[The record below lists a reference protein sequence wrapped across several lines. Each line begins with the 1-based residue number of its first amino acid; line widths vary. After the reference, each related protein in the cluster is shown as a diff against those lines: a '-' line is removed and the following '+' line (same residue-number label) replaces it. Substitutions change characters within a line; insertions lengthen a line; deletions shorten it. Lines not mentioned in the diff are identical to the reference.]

1 MQSLFR
7 ARSASPRSSLRR
19 VVLRLAAVCVCA
31 ALALPPAVC
40 AQVEVAID
48 NDLLGLRGA
57 DDPPP
62 DYEYTHGLSIS
73 WDVRRRVDPA
83 RVSRWEVGQRI
94 YTPRRDAAEPVPGE
108 RPYAGWLYG
117 AWERITTSARTRA
130 RLRIEAGITGPPSL
144 AEPVQRAFHRIAGY
158 QEQLGW
164 EHQLGFEPGVIV
176 SYGREHRLA
185 ALGAEGRTRL
195 EVLPSWEVRAGN
207 VRTGAEA
214 GVRARLGFRAG
225 DAWTGVGAARGVS
238 GWVEAGARREAV
250 LRDLFIDG
258 NTFAERS
265 TGLDRRRWV
274 AQGEAAFGVRW
285 RRTELEYRFVLRG
298 REYETQ
304 TEPHPYGSIRVRV
317 YR

>member
-1 MQSLFR
+1 MDTVAITGQG
-7 ARSASPRSSLRR
+7 RR
-19 VVLRLAAVCVCA
+19 ITSFLVCA
-31 ALALPPAVC
+31 SLVLLPGVAG
-40 AQVEVAID
+40 AQVEIAID

-62 DYEYTHGLSIS
+62 DYEYTHGLSVS
-73 WDVRRRVDPA
+73 WDARRPPGDHGRGT
-83 RVSRWEVGQRI
+83 RWEVGQRI
-94 YTPRRDAAEPVPGE
+94 YTPRRDAPEPVPGE

-117 AWERITTSARTRA
+117 AWERVRIAERTRA

-158 QEQLGW
+158 QKQLGW

-176 SYGREHRLA
+176 AYGQEHRLA
-185 ALGAEGRTRL
+185 AVAGEGRTKL
-195 EVLPSWEVRAGN
+195 EVLPSWGVRAGN
-207 VRTGAEA
+207 VRTGAQA
-214 GVRARLGFRAG
+214 GVRARLGFGAG
-225 DAWTGVGAARGVS
+225 DAWTAAGAARGVS
-238 GWVEAGARREAV
+238 GWMEAGARQEAV

-258 NTFAERS
+258 NTFARRS
-265 TGLDRRRWV
+265 PRLRRRTWV
-274 AQGEAAFGVRW
+274 AQGEAAFGMRW

-304 TEPHPYGSIRVRV
+304 TEPHPYGSIVVRV

>member
-1 MQSLFR
+1 MTR
-7 ARSASPRSSLRR
+7 APSRSTLPRRI
-19 VVLRLAAVCVCA
+19 LRLGLICGCA
-31 ALALPPAVC
+31 ALVPRADAAV

-62 DYEYTHGLSIS
+62 DYEYTHGLSVS
-73 WDVRRRVDPA
+73 WDARRPGA
-83 RVSRWEVGQRI
+83 RWEVGQRI

-117 AWERITTSARTRA
+117 AWERVAASERTRT
-130 RLRIEAGITGPPSL
+130 RLRVEAGVTGRPSL
-144 AEPVQRAFHRIAGY
+144 AEPVQSAFHRIAGY

-164 EHQLGFEPGVIV
+164 RHQLGFEPGVIL
-176 SYGREHRLA
+176 SCGREHRFPVIG
-185 ALGAEGRTRL
+185 GAGRTRL
-195 EVLPSWEVRAGN
+195 EALPSWAVRAGN

-214 GVRARLGFRAG
+214 ALRARLGFGAG
-225 DAWTGVGAARGVS
+225 DAWTGEGAARGLS
-238 GWVEAGARREAV
+238 GWMEAGARQEAV

-258 NTFAERS
+258 NTFAERGP
-265 TGLDRRRWV
+265 GLDRRTWV
-274 AQGEAAFGVRW
+274 AQAEGAVGIRY

-304 TEPHPYGSIRVRV
+304 TEPHPYGSIRIRV